1 MAIVSESKESMSTRE
16 ICEQLQEDLLSYFE
30 SNSRGKLWENKECRI
45 DINYDK
51 VCDIVVK
58 NLMGSR
64 NDDSTNV
71 LTER

>member
-1 MAIVSESKESMSTRE
+1 MAIVSESKGPMNKRE
-16 ICEQLQEDLLSYFE
+16 ICEQIQEDLLSYFE

-58 NLMGSR
+58 NLMGSSHTGSM
-64 NDDSTNV
+64 NI